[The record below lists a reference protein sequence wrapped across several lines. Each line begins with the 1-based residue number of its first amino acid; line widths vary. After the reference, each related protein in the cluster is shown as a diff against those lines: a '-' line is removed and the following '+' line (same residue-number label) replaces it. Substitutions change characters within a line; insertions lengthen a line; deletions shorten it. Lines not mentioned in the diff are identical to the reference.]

1 MSRRATF
8 ARDVA
13 LFNFRSMVKPLHKSN
28 LTRIFSRTESH
39 TRLLS
44 AHNHL
49 RRVDLL
55 NLAVLIRPDLKIRRG
70 SLVLKI
76 NRLIG
81 ILYQQLVLAVAIK
94 VNKFGVSNALGSIR
108 VFIEL
113 DSLALAVL
121 LLVLEDLV
129 GEQLVCRLDRCL
141 GRGLGLL
148 LGLELVFFF
157 SCWNFRPFITC
168 KYTYFSAIKP

>member
-70 SLVLKI
+70 SLILKI

-81 ILYQQLVLAVAIK
+81 ILYQQLVLAVALAEALAS
-94 VNKFGVSNALGSIR
+94 FLDCVSSTFLGAS
-108 VFIEL
+108 EP
-113 DSLALAVL
+113 SLA
-121 LLVLEDLV
+121 
-129 GEQLVCRLDRCL
+129 
-141 GRGLGLL
+141 
-148 LGLELVFFF
+148 
-157 SCWNFRPFITC
+157 
-168 KYTYFSAIKP
+168 